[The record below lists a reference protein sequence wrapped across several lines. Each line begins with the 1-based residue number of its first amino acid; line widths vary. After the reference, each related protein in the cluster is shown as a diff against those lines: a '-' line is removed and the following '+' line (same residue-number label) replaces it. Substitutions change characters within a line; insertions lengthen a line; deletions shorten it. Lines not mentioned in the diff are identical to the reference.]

1 MKKARAVKNKKN
13 ISYYMNLNYKV
24 EVLEDKDEGGYVV
37 SCPELPGCISQ
48 GESISDAMRKLKEA
62 KELWFESMI
71 DRKREIFEPKNEEEY
86 SGQFKLR
93 LPKSLHKKLAE
104 KSINEGISMNQYCL
118 YLITN
123 SLK

>member
-1 MKKARAVKNKKN
+1 
-13 ISYYMNLNYKV
+13 MNLNYKV

-48 GESISDAMRKLKEA
+48 GESINEAMKKLKEA

-71 DRKREIFEPKNEEEY
+71 DNKKEIFEPKNEEEY

>member
-48 GESISDAMRKLKEA
+48 GESISDAMKKLKEA

-71 DRKREIFEPKNEEEY
+71 NRKREIFEPKNEEEY